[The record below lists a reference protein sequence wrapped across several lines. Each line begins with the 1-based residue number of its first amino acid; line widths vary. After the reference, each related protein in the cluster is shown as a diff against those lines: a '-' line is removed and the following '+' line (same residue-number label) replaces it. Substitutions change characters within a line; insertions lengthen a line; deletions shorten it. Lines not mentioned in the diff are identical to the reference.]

1 MKRKP
6 LSRYSNSLK
15 VFLKVACRGRK
26 DPTLERTAEKGCWVE
41 LIGNRIFAEEKIH
54 KKLAPGS
61 GKDRSVELGI
71 RYFGRDDKY
80 EQISSKSQ
88 AAK

>member
-1 MKRKP
+1 
-6 LSRYSNSLK
+6 
-15 VFLKVACRGRK
+15 
-26 DPTLERTAEKGCWVE
+26 VE